1 MTRIE
6 VHRLK
11 KELIRHKDFRLD
23 ITLRPTNTLPR
34 EDKTMTQT
42 SPIFNRTI
50 ASLLLSSTRKT
61 SSLSNQPTA

>member
-1 MTRIE
+1 MMGIE

-11 KELIRHKDFRLD
+11 KELIGHKDFRLD
-23 ITLRPTNTLPR
+23 ITLKPANTLSR
-34 EDKTMTQT
+34 KDKTMTQT

-50 ASLLLSSTRKT
+50 SSVLLSSTRKT